1 MGDHRYRVHPENG
14 CNSSP
19 KERRSESS
27 SNGTDEGTPSPA
39 RRTSYGSVVGLAAGA
54 LVGRASKRLS
64 KGPAQRRRMSATEKP
79 PLKGFGGSSSSEI
92 EVRPAFPFRPD
103 HPLKSCWDA
112 ALVLLAIFGIFV
124 APIELGFHEDMA
136 GVGWVAT
143 TTIVA
148 DVLFCLDVPLQ
159 FCMYASLAPFPK
171 HTVPRPVRSHAAQG
185 LLPVRSA
192 RLQAAEDQPALPD
205 GMVLGRPPRVGAL

>member
-1 MGDHRYRVHPENG
+1 MGDQRYRVHPEHG
-14 CNSSP
+14 RIPSP
-19 KERRSESS
+19 IVERRLESS
-27 SNGTDEGTPSPA
+27 DSSFSSTPSRA
-39 RRTSYGSVVGLAAGA
+39 RHNSLGSAVGLAAGA
-54 LVGRASKRLS
+54 LVGRASLRL
-64 KGPAQRRRMSATEKP
+64 RMSATEKP
-79 PLKGFGGSSSSEI
+79 PLRGFGGSSEV
-92 EVRPAFPFRPD
+92 EVRPAFPFRSD

-148 DVLFCLDVPLQ
+148 DVLFCFDLPLQ
-159 FCMYASLAPFPK
+159 FCMCASLAPFPK